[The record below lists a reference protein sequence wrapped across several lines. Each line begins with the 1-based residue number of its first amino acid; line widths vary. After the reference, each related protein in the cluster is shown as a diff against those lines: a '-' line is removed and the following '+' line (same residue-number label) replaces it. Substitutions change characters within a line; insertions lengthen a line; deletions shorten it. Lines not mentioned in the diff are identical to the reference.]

1 MTDRERG
8 QMVLLAA
15 VAIAVALVPLL
26 LAYMQLGYHP
36 DVAGPRVDHTGDVER
51 TLSRSLVAA
60 TANIP
65 SEYDWSRRTAA
76 VTEVRD
82 RLGET
87 VTTLNRS
94 GLARATAIQVSY
106 NETLAADW
114 ISNRCPDGPDR
125 QFGPCEAVRGVAVQ
139 ERGGETHVLGAAFDV
154 RILREDATITA
165 RPVIER

>member
-1 MTDRERG
+1 
-8 QMVLLAA
+8 MVLLAA

-36 DVAGPRVDHTGDVER
+36 DVGDPRVDHPRDVER

-60 TANIP
+60 TADIP
-65 SEYDWSRRTAA
+65 GEYDWSRRTAA

-87 VTTLNRS
+87 VTSLNRS
-94 GLARATAIQVSY
+94 GLARATAIQITY

-114 ISNRCPDGPDR
+114 IAGHCPDGPDR
-125 QFGPCEAVRGVAVQ
+125 QFGPCEAVRGVAIQ

-154 RILREDATITA
+154 RILSEDATITA
-165 RPVIER
+165 RPVVER